1 MLTVNDVNAN
11 IVSSPTFNEPWYMY
25 VTSERERERLL
36 NSTNITRILNFE
48 NIIVHV
54 FDVRQQYCAILC
66 DDCVF
71 SDVDINKRLIR

>member
-11 IVSSPTFNEPWYMY
+11 NVSSPTFNEPWYMY

-36 NSTNITRILNFE
+36 NSTNIILNFE

-71 SDVDINKRLIR
+71 NDVVTNKPLIT

>member
-1 MLTVNDVNAN
+1 
-11 IVSSPTFNEPWYMY
+11 MY

-36 NSTNITRILNFE
+36 NSTNIILNFE